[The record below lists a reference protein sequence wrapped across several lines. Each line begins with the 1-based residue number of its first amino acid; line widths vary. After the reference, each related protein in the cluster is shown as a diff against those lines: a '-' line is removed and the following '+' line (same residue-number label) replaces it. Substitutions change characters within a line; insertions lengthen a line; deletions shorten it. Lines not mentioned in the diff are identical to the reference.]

1 MISATITDMSG
12 KVIMQKN
19 NIATVNSI
27 VQFELP
33 GLSAGMYCLK
43 LYDGE
48 TVQVF
53 KVMKK

>member
-1 MISATITDMSG
+1 MISAVITDLSG

-19 NIATVNSI
+19 NIAPVNSV

-33 GLSAGMYCLK
+33 GLPAGLYFLK